1 MALNRRKISVVTV
14 SRSDYGLLRPVL
26 LELIERDF
34 IDVELIVTGMHID
47 HRFGDSL
54 TEIHMDGIS
63 IAHRVDTGRVGDD
76 AQDVASSMGRLV
88 IGMAEVLKSSL
99 PDILVLLGDRFEML
113 AAAVASLP
121 FNIAIAHIHGG
132 EASFGAI
139 DDAMRNAITKLSHI
153 HFAST
158 REYANRILQMGERE
172 DRVFVS
178 GAPGLDNLRVLSLP
192 SAETVAARFGFCYD
206 PSNPPLLATFHP
218 ESRSIM
224 KPQQQIDIL
233 LRSLSCLDIPILFT
247 MPNADPGG
255 LEIAERIRKFCSQRR
270 DAILVTN
277 LGTANYFAMLKVA
290 RAMVGNSSS
299 GIIEA
304 ASFGL
309 PVVNIGDRQKG
320 RATGAN
326 VVHCPLDHDAVLGS
340 ICTVLSSVFT
350 QGIRAMENIYGTG
363 QAAGVIAQA
372 LTTMEITPILR
383 AKEFVDRRVMIQGE

>member
-1 MALNRRKISVVTV
+1 MALSRRKISVVTV

-26 LELIERDF
+26 LELLEREF
-34 IDVELIVTGMHID
+34 IDVELIVTGMHTD

-54 TEIHMDGIS
+54 TEIKIDGIS
-63 IAHRVDTGRVGDD
+63 IDHRVDTGRVGDD
-76 AQDVASSMGRLV
+76 APDVASSMGRQV
-88 IGMAEVLKSSL
+88 IGMTEVFRKSV

-121 FNIAIAHIHGG
+121 FNIVLAHIHGG

-192 SAETVAARFGFCYD
+192 SAESVATAFGFRYD
-206 PSNPPLLATFHP
+206 PNNPPLLATFHP
-218 ESRSIM
+218 ESRSLM
-224 KPQQQIDIL
+224 KPKEQIDVL
-233 LRSLSCLDIPILFT
+233 LRSLSCLDVPVLFT

-255 LEIAERIRKFCSQRR
+255 LEIAERIRQFCAQRR
-270 DAILVTN
+270 DAFLVAN

-304 ASFGL
+304 ASFSL

-320 RATGAN
+320 RAIGAN
-326 VVHCPLDHDAVLGS
+326 VIHCPLDHDAVMDAVQ
-340 ICTVLSSVFT
+340 TVLSPDFLH
-350 QGIRAMENIYGTG
+350 GIRSIGNIYGTG
-363 QAAGVIAQA
+363 HAAGVIADA
-372 LTTMEITPILR
+372 LSSIEITPMLR
-383 AKEFVDRRVMIQGE
+383 AKEFFDRRVMIHA

>member
-1 MALNRRKISVVTV
+1 M
-14 SRSDYGLLRPVL
+14 
-26 LELIERDF
+26 LELIGREF
-34 IDVELIVTGMHID
+34 IDVELIVTGMHTD

-54 TEIHMDGIS
+54 SEIQIDGIA

-76 AQDVASSMGRLV
+76 APDVASSMGRQI
-88 IGMAEVLKSSL
+88 IGMAGVLKSSL
-99 PDILVLLGDRFEML
+99 PDVLVLLGDRFEML

-121 FNIAIAHIHGG
+121 FNIVIAHIHGG

-139 DDAMRNAITKLSHI
+139 DDAMRNAITKLSHV

-158 REYANRILQMGERE
+158 REYADRILQMGERE

-192 SAETVAARFGFCYD
+192 SAETVAAEFGFCYSSD
-206 PSNPPLLATFHP
+206 NPPLLATFHP

-224 KPQQQIDIL
+224 EPKEQIDVL
-233 LRSLSCLDIPILFT
+233 LRSLSCLDIPVLFT

-255 LEIAERIRKFCSQRR
+255 LEIADRIRQFCAQRR
-270 DAILVTN
+270 DAFLVAN

-304 ASFGL
+304 ASFAL

-326 VVHCPLDHDAVLGS
+326 VVHCPLDHRAVLDS
-340 ICTVLSSVFT
+340 IHTVLAAGFR
-350 QGIRAMENIYGTG
+350 QGIQSMRNIYGTG
-363 QAAGVIAQA
+363 QAAGMIAET
-372 LTTMEITPILR
+372 LSTMKIAPMFR
-383 AKEFVDRRVMIQGE
+383 AKEFVDRRVVIEG